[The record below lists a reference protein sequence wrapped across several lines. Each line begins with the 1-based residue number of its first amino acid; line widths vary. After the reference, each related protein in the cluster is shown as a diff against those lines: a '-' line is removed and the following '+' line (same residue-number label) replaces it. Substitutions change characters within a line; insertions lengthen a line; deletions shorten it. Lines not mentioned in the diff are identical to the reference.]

1 MGRGR
6 TASTGKHSIKM
17 FPRRCHGGG
26 NVPTST
32 WCRNVSPSASAETGK
47 HFRPQRRGNIPG
59 ITPRGM
65 FPRRCDAALHHS
77 DGETFAGMFPRR
89 SNPASSAPRR
99 SDGETYFRNVPP
111 SPPSVNA
118 SPVRAMSQRRGN
130 IFSECFPVAAAV
142 CKLEGGDTNMQCFLA
157 NQCTVTPS
165 RSVSKEP
172 REGAV
177 KSGCGRLFFFFRYQ
191 ERGKAGKGRRT
202 CFMDCFIPRV
212 AFAGLPVC
220 LICSVLFNVRFT
232 FDCFFGFYFLPLPL
246 SSYSVPLF
254 FMYYLFLCL
263 LPFLRAQCLGILSF

>member
-6 TASTGKHSIKM
+6 TASTGKHSIEM

-26 NVPTST
+26 NVSTST

-99 SDGETYFRNVPP
+99 SDGETYYRNVSP

-118 SPVRAMSQRRGN
+118 CPVRAMSQRRGN

-142 CKLEGGDTNMQCFLA
+142 CKLEGGDTNMQCFWQTSAL
-157 NQCTVTPS
+157 
-165 RSVSKEP
+165 
-172 REGAV
+172 
-177 KSGCGRLFFFFRYQ
+177 
-191 ERGKAGKGRRT
+191 
-202 CFMDCFIPRV
+202 
-212 AFAGLPVC
+212 
-220 LICSVLFNVRFT
+220 
-232 FDCFFGFYFLPLPL
+232 
-246 SSYSVPLF
+246 
-254 FMYYLFLCL
+254 
-263 LPFLRAQCLGILSF
+263 